1 MKNIIERLSR
11 KDITRMM
18 QVFPAVA
25 ILGSRQCGKSTLVKM
40 MMESSP
46 NFLYIDLQNRQQ
58 RAQLND
64 PILFLQH
71 NADKIVCLDEVQL
84 VPDLLS
90 VLRSEIDRERRP
102 GRFLLLGSA
111 SRELIQHTSESLAG
125 RIGLMD
131 LTPFLANEVSDY
143 SDYSLDRYWY
153 RGGYPDSY
161 LAMDDE
167 ASCLWRENYIRTYL
181 ERDIPQMGFAIAAP
195 KMMRL
200 LMMLA
205 HEHGSMLN
213 VSKLGSAMDLS
224 APTIRHYVD
233 VLEATYVARTLQPWY
248 KNIKK
253 RLVKTPKV
261 YLRDSGLLHQILGI
275 ESFNHLMGNPIV
287 GFSWEGMVVENV
299 CSSVKNA
306 TCSFYRSSDGTEEM
320 DLVVEWP
327 DRRVAIECKSSTD
340 PHMNNGF
347 YKALSTL
354 EITEAYVVCPIE
366 GSYPLRENVTVCGLR
381 EILKMLKP

>member
-1 MKNIIERLSR
+1 MKIIERCKK
-11 KDITRMM
+11 KDIARMM
-18 QVFPAVA
+18 QIFPAVA

-40 MMESSP
+40 MSESIP
-46 NFLYIDLQNRQQ
+46 NFLYVDLQNRQQ

-71 NADKIVCLDEVQL
+71 NADKVVCLDEVQL
-84 VPDLLS
+84 VPELFS
-90 VLRSEIDRERRP
+90 YLRSEIDRDRRP

-125 RIGLMD
+125 RIGLAD
-131 LTPFLANEVSDY
+131 LTPFLANEVSAY
-143 SDYSLDRYWY
+143 PDYSLDSYWH

-167 ASCLWRENYIRTYL
+167 ASSLWRENYIRTYL
-181 ERDIPQMGFAIAAP
+181 ERDIPQLGFSIAAP
-195 KMMRL
+195 TMMRL
-200 LMMLA
+200 LTMLA

-213 VSKLGSAMDLS
+213 YSKLGSAMDLTS
-224 APTIRHYVD
+224 PTIRHYVD
-233 VLEATYVARTLQPWY
+233 VLEATYVVRVLPPWF

-275 ESFNHLMGNPIV
+275 NSYNHLLGNPIV
-287 GFSWEGMVVENV
+287 GFSWEGLVVENV
-299 CSSVKNA
+299 CSSVKGA
-306 TCSFYRSSDGTEEM
+306 TCSFYRSADGGEEM

-327 DRRVAIECKSSTD
+327 DRRIAIECKSSSE
-340 PHMNNGF
+340 PHLSDGF
-347 YKALSTL
+347 YKALGTL
-354 EITEAYVVCPIE
+354 AITEAYVVCPIT
-366 GSYPLRENVTVCGLR
+366 GSYPLRKDVTVCGLP
-381 EILKMLKP
+381 EMLKML